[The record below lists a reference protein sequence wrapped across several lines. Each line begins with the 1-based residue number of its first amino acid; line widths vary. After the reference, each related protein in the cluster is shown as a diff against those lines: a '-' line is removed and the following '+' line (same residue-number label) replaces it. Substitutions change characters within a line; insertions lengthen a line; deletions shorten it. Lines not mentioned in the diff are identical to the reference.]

1 MSSPHTSSPQHA
13 HTVYYPWTHIFAFFT
28 IPLFPLLKSAKHSQ
42 ACDWMVAGAIPRLT
56 GHTARVSVSVPLSKA
71 LILPIQQISHQIRL
85 GLHWAVKLP
94 DVKACEC
101 DQGPA
106 KRKLTY
112 SIRKAAN
119 YVKKNKHK
127 MNKTPKRYSLMV
139 HILLY
144 SVTVLCI
151 FMLFK
156 S

>member
-1 MSSPHTSSPQHA
+1 
-13 HTVYYPWTHIFAFFT
+13 
-28 IPLFPLLKSAKHSQ
+28 
-42 ACDWMVAGAIPRLT
+42 MVAGAIPRLT

-119 YVKKNKHK
+119 YVKEITSNKQNTKKIFINGAH
-127 MNKTPKRYSLMV
+127 TSLQCDSA
-139 HILLY
+139 LY
-144 SVTVLCI
+144 
-151 FMLFK
+151 FHAF
-156 S
+156 